1 MCNNGCVLLSQ
12 KLSYR
17 VQAFS
22 IIRLYSLPTSSLIS
36 HKTESLLTDP
46 SIKSSTRRNCVQCG
60 GCSIFSVVNS
70 PLALSRYVNRRA
82 EVAGQ
87 QQHHLAMRCYGYEIR
102 NTPRT
107 NGIVLPIQRILALR
121 LPIRA
126 AAQTHSN
133 QILPHVVN
141 KSAESVVL
149 AHLASAEP
157 HGHVGRP
164 QVTISHVNVGSI
176 GRLAEVLDPS
186 HMYAVKVCIQSP

>member
-12 KLSYR
+12 TLSYR
-17 VQAFS
+17 VRAV
-22 IIRLYSLPTSSLIS
+22 LY
-36 HKTESLLTDP
+36 H
-46 SIKSSTRRNCVQCG
+46 RVQCG
-60 GCSIFSVVNS
+60 ACSLFSVVNS
-70 PLALSRYVNRRA
+70 PPALSRCVNRRA
-82 EVAGQ
+82 EV
-87 QQHHLAMRCYGYEIR
+87 QQHHLDMRCYGYEIR

-186 HMYAVKVCIQSP
+186 HMCAVKVCIQSP